1 VKAVSNATP
10 LKRVA
15 STQYGLATREQLAAR
30 VPTRTITSWAK
41 NGRLVPLQSG
51 VFRVAGTPDS
61 WEQRCLAAVLAGG
74 DGCLAGRRAAAYLWG
89 YADRGEI
96 EVVVGRKRLPRLDG
110 AIVHR
115 SRDLDKF
122 APATRLGIPVTGPA
136 LTLLDLAAADS
147 IGAVTKQVDR
157 AIVEGHLSLPEL
169 IEAIDLVARPGRQ
182 GVRTLRDA
190 VQAYAVGSSEA
201 DSVLEVRF
209 LRLVERSGLPKPR
222 IQYEIRHDG
231 VLVARVDFFF
241 PGVRLIVELDG
252 LGAHRTATALQRDL
266 ERQNRL
272 VGLGFTV
279 LRFTWH
285 DVVNRPD
292 YVVESIKRALGT
304 KMAK

>member
-1 VKAVSNATP
+1 
-10 LKRVA
+10 
-15 STQYGLATREQLAAR
+15 
-30 VPTRTITSWAK
+30 
-41 NGRLVPLQSG
+41 
-51 VFRVAGTPDS
+51 
-61 WEQRCLAAVLAGG
+61 
-74 DGCLAGRRAAAYLWG
+74 
-89 YADRGEI
+89 
-96 EVVVGRKRLPRLDG
+96 
-110 AIVHR
+110 
-115 SRDLDKF
+115 
-122 APATRLGIPVTGPA
+122 
-136 LTLLDLAAADS
+136 
-147 IGAVTKQVDR
+147 VTKQVDR